1 MTKLYKVDLTD
12 SEREQLLA
20 LTKKGESR
28 ARRLARAHV
37 LLAAADGLK
46 DAAIAAAL
54 HVGIATVERVRK
66 RFVAGGLERAL
77 KDDPRPGARLKLD
90 GRQEAYLVALTCST
104 PPEGRQRWTMQ
115 LLADQ
120 MVRLE
125 VVDTLSD
132 ETVRRTL
139 KKTTSNPG

>member
-12 SEREQLLA
+12 NEREQLLA
-20 LTKKGESR
+20 FTKKGESR

-54 HVGIATVERVRK
+54 HVGIATVERIRK

>member
-1 MTKLYKVDLTD
+1 MTKLYKVDLSD
-12 SEREQLLA
+12 DEREQLLA
-20 LTKKGESR
+20 LTKKGETR
-28 ARRLARAHV
+28 ARRLTRAHV

-46 DAAIAAAL
+46 DKEIVAAL
-54 HVGIATVERVRK
+54 HVGIATVERIRK
-66 RFVAGGLERAL
+66 RFVFGGLERAL
-77 KDDPRPGARLKLD
+77 KDDPRPGASRKLD
-90 GRQEAYLVALTCST
+90 GRQEAYLVALTCSD

-120 MVRLE
+120 MVRME

>member
-1 MTKLYKVDLTD
+1 MSKLYKVDLTD
-12 SEREQLLA
+12 GEREQLLA

-54 HVGIATVERVRK
+54 HVGVATVERIRK
-66 RFVAGGLERAL
+66 RFVTGGLERAL
-77 KDDPRPGARLKLD
+77 KDDPRPGAQRKLD
-90 GRQEAYLVALTCST
+90 GRQEAYLVALTCSS
-104 PPEGRQRWTMQ
+104 PPEGRERWTMQ

-120 MVRLE
+120 MVRLA

-139 KKTTSNPG
+139 KKTTSNHG

>member
-1 MTKLYKVDLTD
+1 
-12 SEREQLLA
+12 
-20 LTKKGESR
+20 
-28 ARRLARAHV
+28 V
-37 LLAAADGLK
+37 LLSAADGLT
-46 DAAIAAAL
+46 DAEIAAAL
-54 HVGIATVERVRK
+54 HVGVATVERIRK
-66 RFVAGGLERAL
+66 RFVSGGLERAL
-77 KDDPRPGARLKLD
+77 KDDPRPGAPRKLD
-90 GRQEAYLVALTCST
+90 GRQEAYLVALTCSD

-132 ETVRRTL
+132 ETVCRTL